1 MVVSDVR
8 RTARLVIEA
17 IADVNDGGSM
27 EIDASSNQISFGSL
41 LLGILGIVA
50 AVVASAAT
58 SAMVRTAASAIVI

>member
-27 EIDASSNQISFGSL
+27 EIDASSNQISFGGL

-58 SAMVRTAASAIVI
+58 SAMVRTTASAIVI